1 MEYIIYVDSNNRD
14 QNLYPNSNSFT
25 LYLTDP
31 ITNIKKVELVSAMLP
46 DLTSSQF
53 VTLDINELR
62 TPRHLTA
69 DALTTT
75 SRQTQTSNAFDG
87 SFATIPIKANL
98 PSATNSEFYNAN
110 YRIATEYPS
119 RIDKLDRLTVS
130 WRQPNQ
136 GTLLIAGRTM
146 FILKLE
152 TEKVPLDPERPVSL
166 PDPVPWD
173 ETEDKRKWMVAIA
186 IAVIGLVIIIS
197 LKNR

>member
-14 QNLYPNSNSFT
+14 QSLYPNSNSFT

-46 DLTSSQF
+46 DLTASQF
-53 VTLDINELR
+53 VTLDIAELR

-69 DALTTT
+69 DALTTKG
-75 SRQTQTSNAFDG
+75 TQTSNAFDG

-110 YRIATEYPS
+110 YRIVTEYPS
-119 RIDKLDRLTVS
+119 RIDKLDRVTVS

-152 TEKVPLDPERPVSL
+152 TEKVPLEPERPASL

-173 ETEDKRKWMVAIA
+173 QTEEKQKWMIAIA

>member
-14 QNLYPNSNSFT
+14 QSLYPNSNSFT

-46 DLTSSQF
+46 DLTASQF
-53 VTLDINELR
+53 VTLDIAELR

-69 DALTTT
+69 DALTTNG
-75 SRQTQTSNAFDG
+75 TQTSNAFDG

-110 YRIATEYPS
+110 YRIVTEYPS
-119 RIDKLDRLTVS
+119 RIDKLDRITVS

-152 TEKVPLDPERPVSL
+152 TEKVPLEPERPASL

-173 ETEDKRKWMVAIA
+173 QTEEKQKWIIAIA

>member
-14 QNLYPNSNSFT
+14 QSLYPNSNSFT

-46 DLTSSQF
+46 DLTASQF
-53 VTLDINELR
+53 VTLDIAELR

-69 DALTTT
+69 DALTTKG
-75 SRQTQTSNAFDG
+75 TQTSNAFDG
-87 SFATIPIKANL
+87 SFATIPIKANM

-110 YRIATEYPS
+110 YRIVTEYPS
-119 RIDKLDRLTVS
+119 RIDKLDRVTVS

-136 GTLLIAGRTM
+136 GTLLNAGRTM

-152 TEKVPLDPERPVSL
+152 TEKAPLEPERPESL

-173 ETEDKRKWMVAIA
+173 EADDKRKWMIAIA

>member
-1 MEYIIYVDSNNRD
+1 MEYIVYVDSNNRD
-14 QNLYPNSNSFT
+14 QSLYPNSNSFT

-46 DLTSSQF
+46 DLTASQF
-53 VTLDINELR
+53 VTLDIAELR

-69 DALTTT
+69 DALTT
-75 SRQTQTSNAFDG
+75 RGTQTSNAFDG

-110 YRIATEYPS
+110 YRIITEYPS
-119 RIDKLDRLTVS
+119 RIDKLDRVTVS

-166 PDPVPWD
+166 PEPVPWD
-173 ETEDKRKWMVAIA
+173 QTEEKRKWMIAIA